1 MLLVLPLLLQGGVL
15 RACQVLEMLGLRSDA
30 MTTIELIHPQSLD
43 ANENEDSHGSEV
55 CVCEYQ
61 KGLTQPERPVTSATL
76 YLAALTTTIAP
87 AIVRSDT
94 AARGRMSKTLPEPPD
109 ARRSL
114 PLLI

>member
-1 MLLVLPLLLQGGVL
+1 
-15 RACQVLEMLGLRSDA
+15 MLGFRTEA
-30 MTTIELIHPQSLD
+30 MSIVESSNPQSLG
-43 ANENEDSHGSEV
+43 ANGNDDSHGSEV

-61 KGLTQPERPVTSATL
+61 KGLTQPERPVTSATP
-76 YLAALTTTIAP
+76 YLVELATTLCP

-94 AARGRMSKTLPEPPD
+94 AVRRTISETPPQHPD